1 MSTNNWANRLLIKTK
16 VVLAGLCHL
25 LSVVKEHLLEIREA
39 LEMSVY
45 FMNNLY
51 KLSHRESSLLV
62 NNYKTMVKLRTKE
75 HLVLTLKVKQLKLSI
90 KDNQT
95 NRILLKEAKIRI
107 ILLLQGHLKPNK
119 EFFQTIT
126 HRSLV
131 FYLAQGL

>member
-25 LSVVKEHLLEIREA
+25 LSVVREHLLEIREV

-51 KLSHRESSLLV
+51 RLSHRESSLLI

-75 HLVLTLKVKQLKLSI
+75 HLVLTLKVK
-90 KDNQT
+90 
-95 NRILLKEAKIRI
+95 
-107 ILLLQGHLKPNK
+107 
-119 EFFQTIT
+119 
-126 HRSLV
+126 
-131 FYLAQGL
+131 